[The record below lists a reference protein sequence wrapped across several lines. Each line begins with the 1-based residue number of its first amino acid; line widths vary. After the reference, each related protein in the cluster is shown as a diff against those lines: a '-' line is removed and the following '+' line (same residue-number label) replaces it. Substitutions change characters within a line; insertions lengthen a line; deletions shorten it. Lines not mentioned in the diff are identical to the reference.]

1 MTTDHITKE
10 RLKILEKENEAFKT
24 LLLEFIG
31 YEDEWL
37 LTKPGLK
44 KNYKK
49 EYLMEHIQYQRELI
63 RELYNKLDDKVQDE
77 LRIKV
82 ESCIWPIMHN
92 ED

>member
-24 LLLEFIG
+24 LLLEFVG

-37 LTKPGLK
+37 PTRSGLEK
-44 KNYKK
+44 KNKD
-49 EYLMEHIQYQRELI
+49 ELIENIQYQRKLM
-63 RELYNKLDDKVQDE
+63 RELYKKLDPKTQNELKV
-77 LRIKV
+77 KV

-92 ED
+92 EG